1 MNIILCGASGKMG
14 RAVAE
19 GASSQGVRIV
29 CGVDENPFPM
39 PFPVYRSFGEVF
51 KSADAVIDFSSPRG
65 IMERLNFCRKKN
77 LGIVIAT
84 TGFSPEDEALIE
96 RASKEIPIFQSAN
109 FSIGI
114 CLLNRLVRQAAQIL
128 QDFDAELVERHHSE
142 KKDSPSGTALQ
153 LAKSVREVRGGEII
167 LGRSG
172 KRNSNEIGVHSVRGG
187 TLVGEHEVSFLGE
200 DEVLTLSH
208 SARSRTI
215 FALGALRA
223 AKWLC
228 RQPAGKYDMDDML
241 SQK

>member
-1 MNIILCGASGKMG
+1 MNLILCGASGKMG

-19 GASSQGVRIV
+19 AAADQGIKIV

-39 PFPVYRSFGEVF
+39 PFPVYRSFEEIYGP
-51 KSADAVIDFSSPRG
+51 ADAVIDFSSPRG
-65 IMERLNFCRKKN
+65 LMERLNFCLEKD

-84 TGFSPEDEALIE
+84 TGFSLEEEECIE
-96 RASKEIPIFQSAN
+96 RASERIPIFRSAN
-109 FSIGI
+109 FSVGI
-114 CLLNRLVRQAAQIL
+114 CLLNRLVRQAAEHL
-128 QDFDAELVERHHSE
+128 RDFDTELVERHHSE

-153 LAKSVREVRGGEII
+153 LANSIREVRGGEIVF
-167 LGRSG
+167 GRSG
-172 KRNSNEIGVHSVRGG
+172 KRNSGEIGVFSVRGG

-208 SARSRTI
+208 SARSRKI

-228 RQPAGKYDMDDML
+228 RQPAGKYDMDDL
-241 SQK
+241 LFQ